1 MTYYI
6 VFGFVKLLSLLPFP
20 VLYALSDFIF
30 IFVYHVFRYRRKIVR
45 ENLMFSFPEK
55 SDAERL
61 VIERKFY
68 YHFCDLIV
76 ESLKLPGMS
85 ESEIIK
91 RMRYIN
97 YEPVIR
103 HYDEGRCPL
112 LQASHSGNWEWTS
125 SFSLLLPKDKPGYQ
139 VYRKQRSEISDK
151 IIYKIRTRFGGKNI
165 EMKSLLREMVA
176 MRKDGRV
183 GVFGII
189 SDQSPSRS
197 GLHYYTRFL
206 NQHTAVITGTEQLAK
221 KFNYPVYYVRLRKV
235 KRGYYTCEFI
245 PISLNPKDTE
255 EFEISEKYM
264 RLLEDDIYC
273 DPAVWLWSHKRW
285 KHTRK

>member
-1 MTYYI
+1 
-6 VFGFVKLLSLLPFP
+6 
-20 VLYALSDFIF
+20 
-30 IFVYHVFRYRRKIVR
+30 
-45 ENLMFSFPEK
+45 
-55 SDAERL
+55 
-61 VIERKFY
+61 
-68 YHFCDLIV
+68 
-76 ESLKLPGMS
+76 
-85 ESEIIK
+85 
-91 RMRYIN
+91 
-97 YEPVIR
+97 
-103 HYDEGRCPL
+103 
-112 LQASHSGNWEWTS
+112 
-125 SFSLLLPKDKPGYQ
+125 
-139 VYRKQRSEISDK
+139 
-151 IIYKIRTRFGGKNI
+151 
-165 EMKSLLREMVA
+165 MKSLLREMVA

-264 RLLEDDIYC
+264 RLLEDDIYR